1 VSRLPRWVLALLLV
15 ALASVP
21 GVIVALVMTAG
32 GAPAPMQRLAPPPPP
47 QEPLPEATFL
57 QDGASR
63 LADVAARAAPGVVSI
78 LTQVA
83 GPRAHGQ
90 GAGVLLQDDGLVLTS
105 SHVVSGASA
114 IRVTLDDGRELRA
127 RLLAADPPTD
137 LALVRIDD
145 PPGDLVPLTFGDSDR
160 VRRADVVLA
169 IGNPFGIGQAVTMGV
184 VSALGRADL
193 GIIDYEDFIQTDAA
207 VNPGSSGGPLLDM
220 EGRVI
225 GINTAILSRSGGYQG
240 IAFAVPSNMARAVAD
255 SLLEHG
261 RVIRGWLGVAIR
273 DAPTG
278 ALVMDVVRGSPASR
292 AGFARG
298 DVILTMDG
306 RRVESAGQLR
316 NTIAMRGPEA
326 TITLDVAREG
336 GHHTKQVVLEE
347 LPRELARPP
356 DVDRE
361 PAPGNAFP
369 PFRALPP
376 FHPPLP

>member
-1 VSRLPRWVLALLLV
+1 
-15 ALASVP
+15 
-21 GVIVALVMTAG
+21 
-32 GAPAPMQRLAPPPPP
+32 
-47 QEPLPEATFL
+47 
-57 QDGASR
+57 
-63 LADVAARAAPGVVSI
+63 
-78 LTQVA
+78 
-83 GPRAHGQ
+83 
-90 GAGVLLQDDGLVLTS
+90 
-105 SHVVSGASA
+105 
-114 IRVTLDDGRELRA
+114 
-127 RLLAADPPTD
+127 
-137 LALVRIDD
+137 
-145 PPGDLVPLTFGDSDR
+145 
-160 VRRADVVLA
+160 
-169 IGNPFGIGQAVTMGV
+169 
-184 VSALGRADL
+184 
-193 GIIDYEDFIQTDAA
+193 

-255 SLLEHG
+255 SLLEQG

-326 TITLDVAREG
+326 RVTLDVARED

-361 PAPGNAFP
+361 PAPGDAFP
-369 PFRALPP
+369 PSHGLPP

>member
-15 ALASVP
+15 VLASLP
-21 GVIVALVMTAG
+21 GVVVALVMTAG

-47 QEPLPEATFL
+47 REPLPQATFL
-57 QDGASR
+57 QDGASQ

-78 LTQVA
+78 LTQMG

-127 RLLAADPPTD
+127 RPVAADPPTD

-255 SLLEHG
+255 SLLEQG

-326 TITLDVAREG
+326 RVTLDVARED

-361 PAPGNAFP
+361 PAPGDAFP
-369 PFRALPP
+369 PSHGLPP